1 MGPWVGNLD
10 LRVPARGSEALNR
23 LGAEG
28 RDENDLNA
36 IRLRR

>member
-23 LGAEG
+23 LGPEG
-28 RDENDLNA
+28 RDEGVIEA
-36 IRLRR
+36 HREV